1 MLPASQVDLVDC
13 CDIDIC
19 QQYSCHCYCYDN
31 DSGLLNT
38 SPVSGQVVQDSCAIS
53 TEQSNFNNQNRKS
66 HISLYPKMRENCK
79 NSRTLNCEGS
89 KGYLIPKCQAQK
101 NCSRTLITTTLWI
114 MKPNNITGTKYIL
127 IDI

>member
-38 SPVSGQVVQDSCAIS
+38 SPVSGQDVQDSCAFS
-53 TEQSNFNNQNRKS
+53 TEQSEFKIQNHNLMGVGLAHVAVTEHRLWQ
-66 HISLYPKMRENCK
+66 HI
-79 NSRTLNCEGS
+79 LN
-89 KGYLIPKCQAQK
+89 P
-101 NCSRTLITTTLWI
+101 TTLGEVRCPHKSSNADQLSFAI
-114 MKPNNITGTKYIL
+114 SSQRLHLLVMVL
-127 IDI
+127 DFDF